1 LACVTRGHFIT
12 IKIFPKDNW
21 GGARARAQGYPGASH
36 GCLSEFRPKFVVSV
50 GKLQL
55 PVRLSFKP
63 MTPLDQTVIKEL
75 NPL

>member
-1 LACVTRGHFIT
+1 VLPEGTSSPSKFFLKIT
-12 IKIFPKDNW
+12 